1 MEKSNV
7 NKIPSGLGAFQGVIE
22 LSGSRNAQ
30 SQSQYALEDGV
41 VLVGRHAG
49 WMGLLGSFTDYKFA
63 SSKLCKPCLQPI
75 PLVEKET
82 SMTANS

>member
-49 WMGLLGSFTDYKFA
+49 
-63 SSKLCKPCLQPI
+63 
-75 PLVEKET
+75 
-82 SMTANS
+82 